1 MPACRRH
8 GSNEGEELQTA
19 PPIINCG
26 ATDFIPSD
34 NWDNVRAAFA
44 GADFV
49 PFVQGWRIEPIAGFA
64 PARAAALWNRS
75 SLLVYAELED
85 KDIFNA
91 VPAADFNRLAIGH
104 GDVFE
109 VFVQPEGQDAYFE
122 MHLSPNNQQFQLR
135 IPFPYAFRELRATV
149 NDPME
154 LVERFKVKAPLFE
167 SRIHQQEGK
176 WEALM
181 AIALDRLCEVRP
193 VAVGAIWKFSFSRYD
208 YTRPEPKP
216 TLSSTSPHREANFH
230 RIEEWGELRFV

>member
-1 MPACRRH
+1 MNAERPMITCRKT
-8 GSNEGEELQTA
+8 GFVPGDDWS
-19 PPIINCG
+19 C
-26 ATDFIPSD
+26 
-34 NWDNVRAAFA
+34 VRAAFA
-44 GADFV
+44 DAEFAALR
-49 PFVQGWRIEPIAGFA
+49 QAWRPEPEAAFR

-85 KDIFNA
+85 RDIFNE
-91 VPAADFNRLAIGH
+91 VPAVDFNRMAIGH

-149 NDPME
+149 ADPME

-176 WEALM
+176 WEVLM

-216 TLSSTSPHREANFH
+216 TLSSTSPHQEVNFH